1 MFSSSQKKLI
11 SHFESCVKSGTLRQS
26 YIIKGEKGL
35 GKKTAAKKIAEYIM
49 CENHSAC
56 GKCGGCL
63 SVKTGAHPD
72 YAIISNED
80 KKVIAVDKLR
90 AMKKDVFTKP
100 IMSKYRLFI
109 IENAHLMDA
118 PGQNAILKIIEE
130 PPSYAVFIFICDN
143 LNSILPTI
151 ISRSHI
157 LDLEK
162 WSSEDLKIAL
172 PLPKDKEYM
181 YSYSMGSI
189 GSLKEL
195 SQDEEFADL
204 RNGVIKTF
212 VDLMGTNE
220 LSLYDAIDF
229 WLLNAENK
237 EKLIEILILFLRD
250 VMLFKTSLPNLV
262 ANSDKLKEIQAVSQ
276 KITLNKA
283 FEMLQLANDAPK
295 MMGKYG
301 NFKMAAQT
309 LLIQLSGVH

>member
-1 MFSSSQKKLI
+1 MLSSSQKKLI
-11 SHFESCVKSGTLRQS
+11 SHFENCVKTDCLRQS

-49 CENHSAC
+49 CQSHSAC
-56 GKCGGCL
+56 GTCSGCQ
-63 SVKTGAHPD
+63 SVKMGAHPD
-72 YAIISNED
+72 CTIISNED

-100 IMSKYRLFI
+100 AISKYRLFI

-143 LNSILPTI
+143 LNTILPTI
-151 ISRSHI
+151 LSRSHI

-162 WSSEDLKIAL
+162 WNIQDLKEAL

-189 GSLKEL
+189 GALKEL
-195 SQDEEFADL
+195 FHDEEFGIL
-204 RNGVIKTF
+204 RDGVIKTF
-212 VDLMGTNE
+212 VSLMGTNE
-220 LSLYDAIDF
+220 LALYDAIDF
-229 WLLNAENK
+229 WIANAENK
-237 EKLIEILILFLRD
+237 DKLIDVLILFLRD

-262 ANSDKLKEIQAVSQ
+262 ANTDKLKEIQAVSD
-276 KITLNKA
+276 KITLKKA
-283 FEMLQLANDAPK
+283 FEMLKLANDAPK
-295 MMGKYG
+295 MLGKYG

-309 LLIQLSGVH
+309 LLIQLSKVR